1 MNKNNVTK
9 AGLISAIIA
18 SVIFLEGGYT
28 NDPGDPGGKTKYGIT
43 EKVAREYGY
52 TGSMKDLSLHQA
64 NEIYSTL
71 YVLDPGFDKF
81 ITINPAIAHKLI
93 DAGVNVGTK
102 RVSYWLQYSLNSFS
116 RDGMDYPKIKADG
129 IIGTATVNAY
139 KSLEKKRGKELAC
152 SLVLKALDGY
162 QTSYY
167 ISLDQ
172 YNKYLVGWLD
182 KRIENIPLSQCK
194 EYDLVLPLV
203 PTGNENK

>member
-18 SVIFLEGGYT
+18 SVILLEGGYT
-28 NDPGDPGGKTKYGIT
+28 NDVDDPGGKTKYGIT
-43 EKVAREYGY
+43 ERVAREYGY
-52 TGSMKDLSLHQA
+52 TGEMKNLTVEKA

-71 YVLDPGFDKF
+71 YVLDPGFDQF
-81 ITINPAIAHKLI
+81 VTINPAIAHKLI
-93 DAGVNVGTK
+93 DAGVNVGTA
-102 RVSYWLQYSLNSFS
+102 RVSYWLQQSLNSFS
-116 RDGMDYPKIKADG
+116 RKGQDYPLIKVDG
-129 IIGTATVNAY
+129 KVGPATVNAY
-139 KSLEKKRGKELAC
+139 KALEKKRGKELAC

-167 ISLDQ
+167 ISLDK

-194 EYDLVLPLV
+194 NYDLVLPLV
-203 PTGNENK
+203 PIHEDK

>member
-18 SVIFLEGGYT
+18 SVILLEGGYT
-28 NDPGDPGGKTKYGIT
+28 NDVSDPGGKTKYGIT
-43 EKVAREYGY
+43 ERVAREYGY
-52 TGSMKDLSLHQA
+52 TGEMKDLTVEKA

-81 ITINPAIAHKLI
+81 VTLNPAIAHKLI
-93 DAGVNVGTK
+93 DAGVNVGTA
-102 RVSYWLQYSLNSFS
+102 RVSYWLQQSLNSFS
-116 RDGMDYPKIKADG
+116 RNGQDYPLIKVDG
-129 IIGTATVNAY
+129 KVGPATVNAY
-139 KSLEKKRGKELAC
+139 KALEKRRGKELAC

-167 ISLDQ
+167 ISLDK

-194 EYDLVLPLV
+194 NYDLVLPLV
-203 PTGNENK
+203 PIHEDK

>member
-18 SVIFLEGGYT
+18 SVILLEGGYT
-28 NDPGDPGGKTKYGIT
+28 NDVSDPGGKTKYGIT
-43 EKVAREYGY
+43 ERVAREYGY
-52 TGSMKDLSLHQA
+52 TGEMKDLTVEKA

-81 ITINPAIAHKLI
+81 VTLNPAIAHKLI
-93 DAGVNVGTK
+93 DAGVNVGTA
-102 RVSYWLQYSLNSFS
+102 RVSYWLQQSLNSFS
-116 RDGMDYPKIKADG
+116 RNGQDYPLIKVDG
-129 IIGTATVNAY
+129 KVGPATVNAY
-139 KSLEKKRGKELAC
+139 KALEKKRGKELAC

-167 ISLDQ
+167 ISLDK

-194 EYDLVLPLV
+194 NYDLVLPLV
-203 PTGNENK
+203 PIHEDK